1 MIKMRNNNMKTAE
14 EKEQIIKRFLNGES
28 AVKIARENNIDRNRI
43 YKWLKKYEKD
53 GFEGLKSNTGKNSKN
68 HPHMGLHLRK
78 PKNKIEELELELL
91 KKDIEIARL
100 KKGYMVKGVG
110 QKKEYVTTFNKNIK

>member
-1 MIKMRNNNMKTAE
+1 MRNNNMKTAE

-53 GFEGLKSNTGKNSKN
+53 GFEGLKSNGKNSKN
-68 HPHMGLHLRK
+68 HNHMGLHLRK
-78 PKNKIEELELELL
+78 PKNKIE
-91 KKDIEIARL
+91 
-100 KKGYMVKGVG
+100 
-110 QKKEYVTTFNKNIK
+110 

>member
-1 MIKMRNNNMKTAE
+1 MRNNNMKTAE

-53 GFEGLKSNTGKNSKN
+53 FPFIRNSIIILGIC
-68 HPHMGLHLRK
+68 M
-78 PKNKIEELELELL
+78 
-91 KKDIEIARL
+91 KKTKDE
-100 KKGYMVKGVG
+100 K
-110 QKKEYVTTFNKNIK
+110 